1 MFLQNQNK
9 KINFN
14 DNLSKQIFYFLFLKT
29 AFKNNLPNTLIFI
42 KYYKNIFYSLTFK
55 PFLKSIFKKHGQ
67 TSPKLLVYVA
77 CLNSNNLFFT

>member
-14 DNLSKQIFYFLFLKT
+14 NNLSKQIFYFLFLKT

-42 KYYKNIFYSLTFK
+42 KYYKNIFHF
-55 PFLKSIFKKHGQ
+55 
-67 TSPKLLVYVA
+67 
-77 CLNSNNLFFT
+77 